1 MSAGR
6 GTSTGTRRPVT
17 APARAGI
24 GGGRGLTDHVMAQ
37 CGANV
42 EEVLPTLPV
51 GTGVVISGKTALEG
65 MRQAKDA
72 GWAGPCLVDR
82 RRYAGTARAVAG
94 DAITPGWVEDQRKAG
109 AARPLTDSGYV
120 ADGDI
125 GGLVN
130 ILESA
135 VRLGPDVI
143 AVLPLHPSWLQ
154 DGLRRL
160 IMEVRFH
167 GCPVGLVIEHRADP
181 FAVRRTLA
189 GCIQLLRAVSVDVE
203 VVQLCSDVSALGA
216 VAFGATAAAVG
227 VRPSLR
233 HLYPAGGGGFRRG
246 VQAVLFDP
254 GMAFVHVDKLAR
266 GVAAMPEDAMWLCD
280 CMTCGGRRMDWLL
293 YASEQEQRAHTFEL
307 LARRGDHLTSAAPG
321 PVREQVWRAACASA
335 EYQFTSVA
343 VARVGWEVPA
353 ALRHWQRI

>member
-1 MSAGR
+1 M
-6 GTSTGTRRPVT
+6 
-17 APARAGI
+17 
-24 GGGRGLTDHVMAQ
+24 
-37 CGANV
+37 
-42 EEVLPTLPV
+42 
-51 GTGVVISGKTALEG
+51 
-65 MRQAKDA
+65 
-72 GWAGPCLVDR
+72 
-82 RRYAGTARAVAG
+82 
-94 DAITPGWVEDQRKAG
+94 
-109 AARPLTDSGYV
+109 
-120 ADGDI
+120 
-125 GGLVN
+125 
-130 ILESA
+130 
-135 VRLGPDVI
+135 
-143 AVLPLHPSWLQ
+143 
-154 DGLRRL
+154 
-160 IMEVRFH
+160 
-167 GCPVGLVIEHRADP
+167 
-181 FAVRRTLA
+181 
-189 GCIQLLRAVSVDVE
+189 
-203 VVQLCSDVSALGA
+203 QLCSDISALGA

-266 GVAAMPEDAMWLCD
+266 GVAAMPEDPMWSCD